1 MKNHLRK
8 IYEERRNDVINT
20 LSSNIN
26 DDDCPDSRRKKI
38 SQAINNIL
46 LSPTGLLP
54 DVEGETIGVFLEI
67 YDELTSIFAQKESS
81 KVWISLSDV
90 LADIF

>member
-46 LSPTGLLP
+46 LSPTGILP

-67 YDELTSIFAQKESS
+67 YDELTSIFVQKESS